1 MYYMYP
7 YVLMEAT
14 GYISP
19 KTGQKVEMT
28 ANDKNVY
35 LVMKKRNTFFKN
47 HFDKQEDIA
56 RLCGISLKQSGR
68 ILRKLIEEG
77 VIETEC
83 KKDANSKY
91 KNYRYLK
98 VLDLQ
103 LYSEEL
109 VEKETVT
116 KLLDKIPE
124 SIWTSE
130 RQEKLDKPSV
140 KTYIQPS
147 KKINNFDDELDLP
160 F

>member
-56 RLCGISLKQSGR
+56 RLCGISLKQAGR
-68 ILRKLIEEG
+68 ILRKFIEEE
-77 VIETEC
+77 VIKTEC
-83 KKDANSKY
+83 KKDGNSKY

-98 VLDLQ
+98 VSDLQ

-116 KLLDKIPE
+116 KLLDPIPE

-130 RQEKLDKPSV
+130 KQEKVDKSSG